1 MVGGC
6 GFVVAAGLGA
16 WAAGECS
23 EECCLRGPCDCLGSS
38 SIGYRVGVFG
48 YKYCGL
54 LRSSTNNKIRV
65 CGWCKFGFFFGF
77 FSSLVIMSL
86 SLEEGVDVEVGSEEW
101 EERFLEKLLVCLKE
115 TVKEKEVGV
124 PQSGASGSGP
134 SSSQSEGG

>member
-6 GFVVAAGLGA
+6 GFVVAARLAVHVQQGSALKSVACVVRVITLVTQVSGI
-16 WAAGECS
+16 GQV
-23 EECCLRGPCDCLGSS
+23 CLA
-38 SIGYRVGVFG
+38 INAV
-48 YKYCGL
+48 GL
-54 LRSSTNNKIRV
+54 LRSSTNNKISV
-65 CGWCKFGFFFGF
+65 CGWCKFGLFV

-101 EERFLEKLLVCLKE
+101 EERFLEKLLVRLKE

-124 PQSGASGSGP
+124 PQLGASGSGP